1 MAAKGAPNDD
11 KLLAELELVQ
21 SQVEKV
27 ENISLSSKND
37 ALTHRPYCHFSWQ
50 KSVLK
55 VFWSFHS
62 INNFNSNLIVI
73 MSTTMSKFNF

>member
-27 ENISLSSKND
+27 ENISPSSKND
-37 ALTHRPYCHFSWQ
+37 TLTHRPNRYAIQPRATKYNVTMTSTSFSPQ
-50 KSVLK
+50 C
-55 VFWSFHS
+55 
-62 INNFNSNLIVI
+62 
-73 MSTTMSKFNF
+73 TR